1 MSADVQ
7 SSDKPPFRLGTAV
20 HVGRP
25 TVIVESRGSLYRL
38 AELLPA
44 AVPPES
50 SVLDLIGDGW
60 DAVLDQIAGVLASG
74 PPAEPLDEGSLQWQA
89 PVMHPRKLIC
99 IGTNYKDHIRE
110 MGFSLDA
117 LSAYPYSFLAPP
129 STTLVG
135 TGQQVAVPAIAERI
149 DWEAEVAVV
158 IGRPARDVKAADA
171 AAHVVGF
178 AVLND
183 LSARDWSGPNAPA
196 VGIDWV
202 MTKAYDG
209 FKPMAPFITPARFV
223 AAPEKL
229 WVRSWVN
236 GRLKQ
241 DGTTGDMVFDFW
253 QIIEHLSRIMTLEP
267 GDVIATGTP
276 AGVGHGRRPPE
287 YLTAGD
293 HVAVEVESLGRVETT
308 LVGRGPA
315 PSAAP
320 AGAAAAEGRT

>member
-1 MSADVQ
+1 MSADIQ
-7 SSDKPPFRLGTAV
+7 SSDGPAFRLGAAIRGD
-20 HVGRP
+20 GR
-25 TVIVESRGSLYRL
+25 TVVVESRGSLYDL
-38 AELLPA
+38 AELVPA
-44 AVPPES
+44 APPAS
-50 SVLDLIGDGW
+50 SVLDLVESGW
-60 DAVLDQIAGVLASG
+60 DAVLDGIADALAGG
-74 PPAEPLDEGSLQWQA
+74 PAAKPLDEGSLRWEA

-117 LSAYPYSFLAPP
+117 LSAHPYSFLAPP
-129 STTLVG
+129 TTTLVG
-135 TGQQVAVPAIAERI
+135 TGQRVAVPAIAERI
-149 DWEAEVAVV
+149 DWEAEVALV
-158 IGRPARDVKAADA
+158 IGRRTRNVEAADA
-171 AAHVVGF
+171 LGHVAGF

-202 MTKAYDG
+202 MAKAHDG
-209 FKPMAPFITPARFV
+209 FKPMAPFVTPARFI

-241 DGTTGDMVFDFW
+241 DGSTSDMVFDFW

-267 GDVIATGTP
+267 GDVVATGTP

-308 LVGRGPA
+308 LTGPDGASSAVRAGTAVPDGRP
-315 PSAAP
+315 
-320 AGAAAAEGRT
+320 